1 MHACIQDCCACP
13 SVVVAA
19 WPACS
24 GWVLKGNR
32 RISWVSDNVIDSGW
46 GIAGDWEAAEK
57 RAAAG
62 PDEEAGSDDE
72 VFGDFED
79 IEAGTHLMTY
89 CFLVLSVPS
98 IAASALLKCVQVLC
112 RRHFCICEAC
122 SG

>member
-1 MHACIQDCCACP
+1 MHV
-13 SVVVAA
+13 SL
-19 WPACS
+19 WSWLLESACS
-24 GWVLKGNR
+24 GVSVRGIG
-32 RISWVSDNVIDSGW
+32 RISQVSDSNVTDRGW

-79 IEAGTHLMTY
+79 IEAGMHLMTY
-89 CFLVLSVPS
+89 CFLALSVPS